1 MERAMVG
8 IRRGVVVLGLTVAAA
23 LIGGLAWNLLNTQDH
38 GRRTLR
44 DSFDRRAALTAKL
57 IGSAFLA
64 TNTAEN
70 ARQAFGGPA
79 RSLPEAVR
87 KRAAASA
94 GRVMVLDARGRVL
107 AAAPPEL
114 ARDRSL
120 LARNRHLRV
129 ALGGSTALSDAFRDP
144 AGRWVIGIAVPFEAP
159 SGRRVLAGSGPV
171 EIVRNFTDGF
181 FASASAMPGAQRY
194 LLDGRGRTLSA
205 MTTAGQETATP
216 GPALSAALARA
227 PHGHYGDRTYVSA
240 PVPASRWRVV
250 LTVPTAALYASIDG
264 GPSRAAWQ
272 LFIAFSAAVCALLAL
287 GVAAARSARRLAAAT
302 ERENAAQKLAEARLH
317 DSLTALPNRTLFEDR
332 ATQAISGARRR
343 DRAVAVLFIDV
354 DYFKRVNDSLGHAA
368 GDAVLRE
375 VADRLRR
382 GMRDSD
388 SVSRFG
394 GDEFVVLCA
403 DLEADEA
410 LRVAHAVERALAGP
424 VAIGGR
430 QVPVTFSIGVAVHR
444 PGDEVRT
451 AGDLVREADVAM
463 YRAKELG
470 RDRVEIFD
478 SALHHQA
485 LARLDAEA
493 ALRRAIDEEQF
504 VVFYQPI
511 VALPGGQLR
520 GAEALVRWRRPETG
534 ELVPPAE
541 FIPLAEETGLVG
553 EIDGWVL
560 RTAVAEVGEW
570 SRRGLVDSHFVLSV
584 NVSARQLADPRLP
597 DAVADALTTWD
608 RSAGRLCLEITE
620 SAMMPD
626 PAGAKRT
633 LDRLA
638 ALGVMLAID
647 DFGVGHSSLGQ
658 LARSLP
664 ICLLKLDRSFVHAM
678 TAPRDRG
685 IVEAAAAL
693 ARALSL
699 ATVAEGV
706 ESADQA
712 ADLAAMGFTYA
723 QGFHYGRPAHGAE
736 FIAQLRRVLAA

>member
-70 ARQAFGGPA
+70 ARQAFGGPTP
-79 RSLPEAVR
+79 SLPAAVR
-87 KRAAASA
+87 KRAAAS
-94 GRVMVLDARGRVL
+94 GPIMVLDARGRVL
-107 AAAPPEL
+107 AASPPEL
-114 ARDRSL
+114 GRDRSV
-120 LARNRHLRV
+120 LAHNRHLRV
-129 ALGGSTALSDAFRDP
+129 ALGGRTALSDAFRGP
-144 AGRWVIGIAVPFEAP
+144 AGRWMVGIAVPFEVP

-171 EIVRNFTDGF
+171 EIVRNFTHGF
-181 FASASAMPGAQRY
+181 FASASALRGAQHY

-205 MTTAGQETATP
+205 MTGGGEGPATP
-216 GPALSAALARA
+216 DRALSAALARA
-227 PHGHYGDRTYVSA
+227 PRGQYGDRTYVSA
-240 PVPASRWRVV
+240 TVPASRWRVV
-250 LTVPTAALYASIDG
+250 LTVPTAGLYASVDG

-272 LFIAFSAAVCALLAL
+272 LFVAFSAAVVALLAL
-287 GVAAARSARRLAAAT
+287 GVAAARSARRLTAAT
-302 ERENAAQKLAEARLH
+302 EREKAAQKLAEARLH
-317 DSLTALPNRTLFEDR
+317 DSLTSLPNRTLFEDR
-332 ATQAISGARRR
+332 AGQAIFGARRR

-354 DYFKRVNDSLGHAA
+354 DNFKRVNDSLGHAA

-382 GMRDSD
+382 GVRESD

-403 DLEADEA
+403 DLEAGDA
-410 LRVAHAVERALAGP
+410 LRVAHAAASALEGP
-424 VAIGGR
+424 VSVGGR

-444 PGDEVRT
+444 PSDELRS

-493 ALRRAIDEEQF
+493 ALRRAIEEEQF

-541 FIPLAEETGLVG
+541 FIPLAEETGLIG
-553 EIDGWVL
+553 AIDGWVL
-560 RTAVAEVGEW
+560 RTAVAEVAEW

-597 DAVADALTTWD
+597 DAVADVLGTWD
-608 RSAGRLCLEITE
+608 RSPGRLCLEITE

-626 PAGAKRT
+626 PAGAQRT
-633 LDRLA
+633 LDRLS
-638 ALGVMLAID
+638 ALGVLLAID

-664 ICLLKLDRSFVHAM
+664 ICLLKLDRSFVQAM
-678 TAPRDRG
+678 TGPRDRG
-685 IVEAAAAL
+685 IVEAAASL
-693 ARALSL
+693 ARALNL
-699 ATVAEGV
+699 ATIAEGV
-706 ESADQA
+706 ESAEQA
-712 ADLAAMGFTYA
+712 AELATMGFTYA
-723 QGFHYGRPAHGAE
+723 QGFHYGRPTDGAE
-736 FIAQLRRVLAA
+736 FIGRRRRMLAA